1 MKTSAPQG
9 DTQQPTVIG
18 FEMPSVDVDGEV
30 THGVMSVLLDVLPS
44 LKWAV
49 SLTVL
54 HEAFAREHRL
64 DVVRLVGSTLTLSG
78 PVDTL
83 RKLSGDVRDFVQ
95 SVSNHCMRVRHAR
108 LLDDAQPVGT
118 VPLDESA
125 APGKID
131 LQLDLDAI
139 RRIAGIPA
147 MLEAVVR
154 AADMRFAAVARVTDT
169 EWTACVVRDLVGF
182 GLQAGQDLALETT
195 ICNEIRQHGNP
206 VYFDSASRDDTFA
219 NHPTPAMYGFES
231 YISVPIHLPDGTFF
245 GTLCALDP
253 KPAKITVQTVRT
265 LEMFAA
271 VIGREFDAERGNA
284 P

>member
-95 SVSNHCMRVRHAR
+95 SVSNHCMRLRHAR

-118 VPLDESA
+118 VPLDDTA
-125 APGKID
+125 APGRID

-195 ICNEIRQHGNP
+195 ICNEIRQHGKP

-265 LEMFAA
+265 LEMFAT